1 MFKFILAQAAFIQQV
16 TQLHNL
22 FRVWPT
28 VDYIIDS
35 RPIHAT
41 VFHTCMTHP
50 ANADCIPCIMDYIF
64 GIFILHN
71 RPHITYKTLKDKMGL
86 TWKVHAYGT
95 SRRGSYTRCGV
106 HYNKPY
112 PGITYS
118 IEYASTKEECT
129 LDSKSC
135 LDYKYNMN
143 GCSQVITRVGFNCTA
158 ATQGVHYALHP
169 S

>member
-1 MFKFILAQAAFIQQV
+1 
-16 TQLHNL
+16 
-22 FRVWPT
+22 
-28 VDYIIDS
+28 
-35 RPIHAT
+35 
-41 VFHTCMTHP
+41 
-50 ANADCIPCIMDYIF
+50 MDYIF

-143 GCSQVITRVGFNCTA
+143 GCSQIIKELDLTVRQPRRESIMPYIQVKQRRRQKN
-158 ATQGVHYALHP
+158 
-169 S
+169 